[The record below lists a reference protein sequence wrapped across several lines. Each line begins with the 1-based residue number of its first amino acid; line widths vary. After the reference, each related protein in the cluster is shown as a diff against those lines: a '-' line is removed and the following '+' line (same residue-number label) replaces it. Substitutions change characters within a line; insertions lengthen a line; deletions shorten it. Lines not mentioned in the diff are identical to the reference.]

1 MFKTF
6 VTDQTVQVM
15 EMTLKRRETMY
26 RLCGKGLEIF
36 HEKGYY
42 NTSLDDILTELS
54 LSKGAFYHHFKS
66 KEDYFISIVQNLI
79 IQKVYAL
86 LIEPLN
92 TKENP
97 LPVIVEILEKAMEPG
112 KSNEMAYGF
121 MLNDFLTEFNKRNEE
136 ICAQLK
142 EIIKVWE
149 VNLVSV
155 LKRGKLDGHVARH
168 VDCEGVATY
177 IIASYLGMRSLL
189 TDGSNKQLKY
199 QYIQQLKQYF
209 KSLAPERAVA

>member
-1 MFKTF
+1 
-6 VTDQTVQVM
+6 M
-15 EMTLKRRETMY
+15 EMTLKRRETMH

-36 HEKGYY
+36 HAKGYY
-42 NTSLDDILTELS
+42 NTSLDDILNELS

-66 KEDYFISIVQNLI
+66 KEDYFINIVQNLI
-79 IQKVYAL
+79 VQKVYAL

-92 TKENP
+92 TNENP
-97 LPVIVEILEKAMEPG
+97 LPVIVESLERALEPG
-112 KSNEMAYGF
+112 KRNEMAYGF

-136 ICAQLK
+136 ISSQLK
-142 EIIKVWE
+142 EILSVWE
-149 VNLVSV
+149 VNLVAV
-155 LKRGKLDGHVARH
+155 LKKGKLDGHIARH

-189 TDGSNKQLKY
+189 MDNSNKQLKY

-209 KSLAPERAVA
+209 NSIAAHHVAA

>member
-1 MFKTF
+1 
-6 VTDQTVQVM
+6 M
-15 EMTLKRRETMY
+15 EMSLKRRETMH

-36 HEKGYY
+36 NEKGYY
-42 NTSLDDILTELS
+42 NTSLDDILTELD

-79 IQKVYAL
+79 VQKVYAL
-86 LIEPLN
+86 LVEPLN
-92 TKENP
+92 TFENP
-97 LPVIVEILEKAMEPG
+97 LPIIVESLENALEPG
-112 KSNEMAYGF
+112 KRNEMAYGF

-136 ICAQLK
+136 ISNYLK
-142 EIIKVWE
+142 DIINVWE

-155 LKRGKLDGHVARH
+155 LKRGKVDGHIARH

-177 IIASYLGMRSLL
+177 IIASFMGMRTLMIDS
-189 TDGSNKQLKY
+189 SNRQLKY

-209 KSLAPERAVA
+209 KSLEPERALV

>member
-1 MFKTF
+1 
-6 VTDQTVQVM
+6 M
-15 EMTLKRRETMY
+15 ETTLKSRETMH

-36 HEKGYY
+36 NEKGYY
-42 NTSLDDILTELS
+42 NTSLDDILKQLS

-79 IQKVYAL
+79 VQKVYAL

-92 TKENP
+92 TEENP
-97 LPVIVEILEKAMEPG
+97 LPIIVESLENALEPG
-112 KSNEMAYGF
+112 KKNEMAYGF

-136 ICAQLK
+136 ISGYLK
-142 EIIKVWE
+142 DILNVWE

-155 LKRGKLDGHVARH
+155 LKKGKLDGYIARH

-177 IIASYLGMRSLL
+177 IIASYLGMRSLMM
-189 TDGSNKQLKY
+189 DSSNRQLKY
-199 QYIQQLKQYF
+199 QYVQQLKQYF
-209 KSLAPERAVA
+209 KSLEPQPVMA

>member
-1 MFKTF
+1 MH
-6 VTDQTVQVM
+6 
-15 EMTLKRRETMY
+15 

-36 HEKGYY
+36 NEKGYY
-42 NTSLDDILTELS
+42 NTSLDDILNQLS

-79 IQKVYAL
+79 VQKVYAL

-92 TKENP
+92 TEENP
-97 LPVIVEILEKAMEPG
+97 LPIIVESLENALEPG
-112 KSNEMAYGF
+112 KKNEMAYGF

-136 ICAQLK
+136 ISGYLK
-142 EIIKVWE
+142 DILNVWE

-155 LKRGKLDGHVARH
+155 LKKGKLDGYIARH

-177 IIASYLGMRSLL
+177 IIASYLGMRSLMM
-189 TDGSNKQLKY
+189 DSSNRQLKY
-199 QYIQQLKQYF
+199 QYVQQLKHYF
-209 KSLAPERAVA
+209 KSLEPQPVMA

>member
-1 MFKTF
+1 MH
-6 VTDQTVQVM
+6 
-15 EMTLKRRETMY
+15 

-36 HEKGYY
+36 HAKGYY
-42 NTSLDDILTELS
+42 NTSLDDILNELS

-66 KEDYFISIVQNLI
+66 KEDYFINIVQNLI
-79 IQKVYAL
+79 VQKVYAL

-92 TKENP
+92 TNENP
-97 LPVIVEILEKAMEPG
+97 LPVIVESLERALEPG
-112 KSNEMAYGF
+112 KRNEMAYGF

-136 ICAQLK
+136 ISSQLK
-142 EIIKVWE
+142 EILSVWE
-149 VNLVSV
+149 VNLVAV
-155 LKRGKLDGHVARH
+155 LKKGKLDGHIARH

-189 TDGSNKQLKY
+189 MDSSNKQLRY

-209 KSLAPERAVA
+209 NSIAAHHVAA

>member
-1 MFKTF
+1 
-6 VTDQTVQVM
+6 M
-15 EMTLKRRETMY
+15 EMTLKRRETMH

-36 HEKGYY
+36 HAKGYY

-79 IQKVYAL
+79 VQKVYAL

-92 TKENP
+92 TDENP
-97 LPVIVEILEKAMEPG
+97 LPVIVDSLERALEPG
-112 KSNEMAYGF
+112 KRNEMAYGF

-136 ICAQLK
+136 ICVQLK
-142 EIIKVWE
+142 EILTVWE

-155 LKRGKLDGHVARH
+155 LRRGKLDGHIARH

-177 IIASYLGMRSLL
+177 IIASYLGMRSLMSDD
-189 TDGSNKQLKY
+189 TNKLLKY
-199 QYIQQLKQYF
+199 RYIQQLRQYLR
-209 KSLAPERAVA
+209 SISTVEALA

>member
-1 MFKTF
+1 
-6 VTDQTVQVM
+6 M
-15 EMTLKRRETMY
+15 ETTLKSRETMH

-36 HEKGYY
+36 NEKGYY
-42 NTSLDDILTELS
+42 NTSLDDILTQLS

-79 IQKVYAL
+79 VQKVYAL

-92 TKENP
+92 TEENP
-97 LPVIVEILEKAMEPG
+97 LPIIVDSLENALEPG
-112 KSNEMAYGF
+112 KKNEMAYGF

-136 ICAQLK
+136 ISGYLK
-142 EIIKVWE
+142 DILNVWE

-155 LKRGKLDGHVARH
+155 LKKGKLDGYIARH

-177 IIASYLGMRSLL
+177 IIASYLGMRSLMM
-189 TDGSNKQLKY
+189 DSSNRQLKY
-199 QYIQQLKQYF
+199 QYVQQLKHYF
-209 KSLAPERAVA
+209 KSLEPQPVMA

>member
-1 MFKTF
+1 
-6 VTDQTVQVM
+6 M
-15 EMTLKRRETMY
+15 EMTLKRRETMH

-36 HEKGYY
+36 HAKGYY
-42 NTSLDDILTELS
+42 NTSLDDILNELS

-66 KEDYFISIVQNLI
+66 KEDYFINIVQNLI
-79 IQKVYAL
+79 VQKVYAL

-92 TKENP
+92 TNENP
-97 LPVIVEILEKAMEPG
+97 LPVIIESLENALDPG
-112 KSNEMAYGF
+112 KKNEMAYGF

-136 ICAQLK
+136 ISSQLK
-142 EIIKVWE
+142 EILSVWE
-149 VNLVSV
+149 VNLVAV
-155 LKRGKLDGHVARH
+155 LKKGKLDGHIARH

-189 TDGSNKQLKY
+189 MDSSNKQLRY

-209 KSLAPERAVA
+209 NSIAAHHVVA

>member
-1 MFKTF
+1 MH
-6 VTDQTVQVM
+6 
-15 EMTLKRRETMY
+15 

-36 HEKGYY
+36 NEKGYY
-42 NTSLDDILTELS
+42 NTSLDDILTQLS

-79 IQKVYAL
+79 VQKVYAL

-92 TKENP
+92 TEENP
-97 LPVIVEILEKAMEPG
+97 LPVIVESLENALEPG
-112 KSNEMAYGF
+112 KKNEMAYGF

-136 ICAQLK
+136 ISGYLK
-142 EIIKVWE
+142 DILSVWE

-155 LKRGKLDGHVARH
+155 LKKGKLDGYIARH

-177 IIASYLGMRSLL
+177 IIASYLGMRSLMMDS
-189 TDGSNKQLKY
+189 TNRQLKY

-209 KSLAPERAVA
+209 RSLEPQHVMA

>member
-1 MFKTF
+1 
-6 VTDQTVQVM
+6 M
-15 EMTLKRRETMY
+15 ETTLKSRETMH

-36 HEKGYY
+36 NEKGYY
-42 NTSLDDILTELS
+42 NTSLDDILTQLS

-79 IQKVYAL
+79 VQKVYAL

-92 TKENP
+92 TEENP
-97 LPVIVEILEKAMEPG
+97 LPVIVESLENALEPG
-112 KSNEMAYGF
+112 KKNEMAYGF

-136 ICAQLK
+136 ISGYLK
-142 EIIKVWE
+142 DILNVWE

-155 LKRGKLDGHVARH
+155 LKKGKLDGYIARH

-177 IIASYLGMRSLL
+177 IIASYLGMRSLMMDS
-189 TDGSNKQLKY
+189 TNRQLKY

-209 KSLAPERAVA
+209 RSLEPQHVMA